1 MRLRTFIASSVGE
14 AMRQVRT
21 ALGED
26 AVILSTEQIGTQVK
40 LTAAIEPA
48 AAPPAAPAASPEAS
62 DDLEPAL
69 RYHGV
74 PASLADKL
82 LATAGDLEGGS
93 PQQVLTAALR
103 ARFDFRPLIERKPAK
118 PILLAG
124 LPGAGKS
131 ATLAKLAAR
140 AKVNG
145 WAATAVTCDLAKAGA
160 IEQLATYAKALE
172 IPAYRAK
179 DAATLRRAVQKAE
192 PDGIVLIDTLGSNPL
207 KAGDLA
213 RLRELAEAAGAEIVL
228 VMAAGG
234 DAAESAELAAGYAG
248 AGATRLVATKID
260 VARRYGGL
268 LAAAE
273 AGRLA
278 FAGLGTSPEIASG
291 LGALRADQLC
301 RLILTASG
309 AASRPPAA
317 ATESQSPS
325 NRSMSGIA

>member
-1 MRLRTFIASSVGE
+1 MRLRTFTAPSIGE
-14 AMRQVRT
+14 AMRQVREV
-21 ALGED
+21 LGAD
-26 AVILSTEQIGTQVK
+26 AVILTTEQIGKQVK

-48 AAPPAAPAASPEAS
+48 ATPSAATTTTALATG
-62 DDLEPAL
+62 DDIETAL
-69 RYHGV
+69 QYHGV
-74 PASLADKL
+74 PKALASWL

-93 PQQVLTAALR
+93 PQQALTAALR

-131 ATLAKLAAR
+131 STLAKLAAR

-145 WAATAVTCDLAKAGA
+145 WAATAITCDLAKAGA

-179 DAATLRRAVQKAE
+179 DAATLRRAVAKADASG
-192 PDGIVLIDTLGSNPL
+192 PILIDTLGTNPL
-207 KAGDLA
+207 KEGDLA
-213 RLRELAEAAGAEIVL
+213 QLRELAEAASADIVL
-228 VMAAGG
+228 VLAAGG
-234 DAAESAELAAGYAG
+234 DAVESAELAAGYAE
-248 AGATRLVATKID
+248 AGATHLVATKID
-260 VARRYGGL
+260 VARRYGGI

-291 LGALRADQLC
+291 LGTLRADQLC
-301 RLILTASG
+301 RLILP
-309 AASRPPAA
+309 ASRAESRAPAGA
-317 ATESQSPS
+317 SENKSL
-325 NRSMSGIA
+325 SGTA